1 MYLHF
6 ILLHG
11 LVHMSAFCIFCRL
24 VVIQVFTRSFLR
36 REFWSYIEFP
46 LKQKVFF
53 FFSGIKNYF
62 ATEHNGLCSDCYWTN
77 TYFKLFIWLLV
88 KSCRLLANMKIIQT
102 ECDEFFSRS
111 KWTIAELK
119 QEREFYCS
127 ICMWR
132 EMMKDSDLLL
142 QIFFPHSSRKFQSF
156 RVGLIYFSFSFQSFV
171 QKNQH
176 SGLRKYKYLPNVGW

>member
-53 FFSGIKNYF
+53 FFFRHK
-62 ATEHNGLCSDCYWTN
+62 ELLCYRTQRIM
-77 TYFKLFIWLLV
+77 F
-88 KSCRLLANMKIIQT
+88 RLLLNKHIFQIIHMTIGQILQT
-102 ECDEFFSRS
+102 AS
-111 KWTIAELK
+111 KHENNSDWVWWILFQK
-119 QEREFYCS
+119 QMNYCWIKTRKEFYCS

-142 QIFFPHSSRKFQSF
+142 RIFFPHSSRKFQSF